1 MRCRQRHDD
10 GVGSVRGES
19 TRGGVLPR
27 VGALVVTVA
36 SALALLVAPATQAA
50 TITVGSVLPP
60 GSTATEFGQVQTL
73 FNTALPEK
81 GANLTSPVN
90 GAIVRWRIQDAS
102 GGPFYLRVLRPNG
115 SGGYTAVGTSNPAT
129 PSGPS
134 LQTFTANLPI
144 QAGDLIGVDPTNA
157 TDKVGVTE
165 AAGASYGFIFPPPF
179 DNSTVAPSG
188 TVAGKEIL
196 VNAEI
201 QPAPAIAKVEPDFG
215 PVAGGTSVKITGT
228 DLTAASAVKFGDV
241 PASGFTVESDTRIT
255 AVAPKSK
262 IVGAVDVTVT
272 TLAGTSEVTR
282 DDRFFYEGCVVP
294 KLSGKKLRSAK
305 RAIGRAHCKLGKVTR
320 RHTVKA
326 SKRGKV
332 IAQKPKPRKVLA
344 TNAKV
349 NITLG
354 K

>member
-10 GVGSVRGES
+10 GVRSVHGKS
-19 TRGGVLPR
+19 IGGRVLPR
-27 VGALVVTVA
+27 IGVLAVTVT

-50 TITVGSVLPP
+50 TVTVGSVLPP
-60 GSTATEFGQVQTL
+60 GSTATEFGQVQTR
-73 FNTALPEK
+73 FNTALPEA
-81 GANLTSPVN
+81 GANLVSPVN
-90 GAIVRWRIQDAS
+90 GAIVRWRVQDAE

-129 PSGPS
+129 PSGPG

-157 TDKVGVTE
+157 TDKVGVAE

-188 TVAGKEIL
+188 TEAGKEIL
-196 VNAEI
+196 LNAEV
-201 QPAPAIAKVEPDFG
+201 QPSPTITELEPNFG

-228 DLTAASAVKFGDV
+228 DLTAASAVKFGDL
-241 PASGFTVESDTRIT
+241 PASAFTVESDTQIT
-255 AVAPKSK
+255 ATAPRSST
-262 IVGAVDVTVT
+262 VGAVDVTVT
-272 TLAGTSEVTR
+272 TLAGTSATTR
-282 DDRFFYEGCVVP
+282 VDRFFYEGCVVP
-294 KLSGKKLRSAK
+294 KLAGKKLRAAK
-305 RAIGRAHCKLGKVTR
+305 RAIGRAQCRLGKVKR
-320 RHTVKA
+320 RAAKA

-332 IAQKPKPRKVLA
+332 LTQSPKPRRVLK
-344 TNAKV
+344 TGAKV